1 VRYLEDRIGDNLADD
16 VTPPPT
22 KTHPTPSARAR
33 ELVRGGYDMHVHID
47 PDFVPRIIDDLGLAK
62 RCVELGLAGFQMK
75 SHYTSTAERARTVS
89 AAVPGARAIGAIVL
103 NQAVGGL
110 NALAVEVAAREGIR
124 TVWMPT
130 VSSRNEIREVH
141 DFAPGAPMPVWMK
154 FEVELREAGCVAEA
168 VEVIDSG
175 GGLLPKVDD
184 VFRVCARHQLVLA
197 TGHLAREE
205 IFAVVEGAIDA
216 GIRDV
221 VVTHPEFPSQ
231 NLSLEDQRTLAEMG
245 ALLERCFTTPYTG
258 KVPWQ
263 HVFDGVRATGV
274 ENNVLSTDLGQV
286 FNPPVEDGLALFA
299 DQFLQ
304 AGFTEEEIH
313 TMTVKN
319 TRRLAGEQEL

>member
-1 VRYLEDRIGDNLADD
+1 MA
-16 VTPPPT
+16 
-22 KTHPTPSARAR
+22 THPTPTARAR
-33 ELVRGGYDMHVHID
+33 DLVRGGYDMHVHID
-47 PDFVPRIIDDLGLAK
+47 PDFVPRIIDDLGLAR

-75 SHYTSTAERARTVS
+75 SHYTSTAERARTVN

-103 NQAVGGL
+103 NQAVGGI
-110 NALAVEVAAREGIR
+110 NPLAVEIAAREGAR

-130 VSSRNEIREVH
+130 VNSINEMEDVH
-141 DFAPGAPMPVWMK
+141 SFAPGAPMPVWMK
-154 FEVELREAGCVAEA
+154 FEVSLREAGVEAEPVAVLDGSGTILPA
-168 VEVIDSG
+168 VQKVIEV
-175 GGLLPKVDD
+175 
-184 VFRVCARHQLVLA
+184 AAHHQLVLA
-197 TGHLAREE
+197 TGHLARDE
-205 IFAVVEGAIDA
+205 IFAVVDAARHA

-231 NLSLEDQRTLAEMG
+231 NLSLQEQAELAQRG

-299 DQFLQ
+299 DQFLD
-304 AGFTEEEIH
+304 AGFTDEEVR
-313 TMTVKN
+313 TMAVGN
-319 TRRLAGEQEL
+319 TRRLAGDNQ